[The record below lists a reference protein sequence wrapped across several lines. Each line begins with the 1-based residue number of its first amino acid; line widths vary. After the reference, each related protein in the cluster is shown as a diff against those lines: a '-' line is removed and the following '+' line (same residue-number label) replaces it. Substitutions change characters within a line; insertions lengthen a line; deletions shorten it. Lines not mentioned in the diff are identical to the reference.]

1 METSAPP
8 DEPPD
13 EPGRTVT
20 LAGAVL
26 VGVGAIVGGGIL
38 VLAGVALRAT
48 GPSAILAF
56 ALNGVVAVLTALSF
70 SEMSA
75 SFPQSGGAYT
85 FAKKVLTVRAAFA
98 VGWVLW
104 FAYIVA
110 GVLYALGFAEYA
122 VAAVADVWRMLGG
135 EPPEWLRTR
144 ATMVAFALLASAAY
158 AVSLIRKASG
168 GGQWETIGKIVLFV
182 FLIGAGAWALGFSAE
197 GTIAR
202 GMTPFFENGAS
213 GLLSAMGFTFIAMQ
227 GFDLISAVGGEVKA
241 PARTIPRA
249 MLISIAIGIAV
260 YLPLL
265 FVVATVGV
273 RGGEGIAAMSAR
285 SPATVMADAAR
296 EFAGPVGYW
305 MVVAAAILST
315 LSALSA
321 NVYAAS
327 RVALSMAQDR
337 TLPRVIAHQHATRRT
352 PVMAIYASA
361 LALTGIL
368 LMLPDVA
375 AAGAAAS
382 LIFLVTFALV
392 HWMAYLAR
400 KRAATPGPFQAPL
413 FPLVPLLGGGAC
425 AALAL
430 FQAVAVPA
438 AGAIAVVWLGL
449 GVMLYYALFASR
461 AQAVDAFT
469 EALDPQLAKL
479 RGKSP
484 LVLVPVANP
493 ASAAGLVALANAM
506 APPVVGRVVLLT
518 VLRTKDTKPV
528 GGEELPAALV
538 DAQSVVREALT
549 TSFAGGHAPETLI
562 TVADDPWAEMSRVAD
577 GRHCE
582 SMLLGV
588 AVDQPEGAARLEAL
602 LNDVEC
608 DVVVLHAKT
617 RWSPAN
623 VGRVV
628 VPVGGRG
635 GHDAL
640 RARLL
645 GSLGR
650 ASNKPVRFVRVV
662 GQDVSEEERA
672 ELAKELR
679 AFAAEETRGEPEAEV
694 VASGDVVRA
703 LATSAGAGD
712 VLILGLQRHKG
723 RRLFGEV
730 ALRIARETE
739 ATVLMISRHG

>member
-1 METSAPP
+1 MGSTPP
-8 DEPPD
+8 PE
-13 EPGRTVT
+13 EPGRTVS
-20 LAGAVL
+20 LLGATI

-38 VLAGVALRAT
+38 VLAGVALRTT
-48 GPSAILAF
+48 GPSAIVAF

-70 SEMSA
+70 AEMSA
-75 SFPQSGGAYT
+75 SFPESGGAYT

-122 VAAVADVWRMLGG
+122 AAAIDDLWSALIGA
-135 EPPEWLRTR
+135 PPEWLRSR
-144 ATMVAFALLASAAY
+144 ATLVSLALIASAGY
-158 AVSLIRKASG
+158 ALSLIRKASG
-168 GGQWETIGKIVLFV
+168 GGQAETIGKMVLFV
-182 FLIGAGAWALGFSAE
+182 FLIAAGLWTLGFSVE
-197 GTIAR
+197 GTIVR
-202 GMTPFFENGAS
+202 GMTPFFENGAP

-227 GFDLISAVGGEVKA
+227 GFDLVSAIGGEVKQ
-241 PARTIPRA
+241 PARNIPRA
-249 MLISIAIGIAV
+249 MLISIAIGVVI

-273 RGGEGIAAMSAR
+273 SGGEGIAAMSAR

-296 EFAGPVGYW
+296 EFAGPAGYW

-321 NVYAAS
+321 NLYAAS
-327 RVALSMAQDR
+327 RVALSMARDR
-337 TLPRVIAHQHATRRT
+337 TLPRVIAKEHATRKT

-400 KRAATPGPFQAPL
+400 KRAAEPGPFVTPL
-413 FPLVPLLGGGAC
+413 FPLVPLTGGVAC
-425 AALAL
+425 AALAI
-430 FQAVAVPA
+430 FQAFAVPA

-449 GVMLYYALFASR
+449 GVMLYYALFAGS
-461 AQAVDAFT
+461 AQAVDAFA
-469 EALDPQLAKL
+469 EAHDPQLAKL
-479 RGKSP
+479 RGKHP

-493 ASAAGLVALANAM
+493 TSAAGLIALANAM
-506 APPVVGRVVLLT
+506 TPPVVGRVVLLT
-518 VLRTKDTKPV
+518 VLRTKDTKPI

-549 TSFAGGHAPETLI
+549 TSFAGGRAPETLI
-562 TVADDPWAEMSRVAD
+562 TVADDPWAEMSRAAESR
-577 GRHCE
+577 GCE
-582 SMLLGV
+582 SMLVGV
-588 AVDQPEGAARLEAL
+588 AVDQPQSAARLEAL
-602 LNDVEC
+602 LNEVEC
-608 DVVVLHAKT
+608 DVVVLHAKKA
-617 RWSPAN
+617 RWSPHGI
-623 VGRVV
+623 GRVI
-628 VPVGGRG
+628 VPIRGKG
-635 GHDAL
+635 GHEEL

-650 ASNKPVRFVRVV
+650 VSKKPVRFVRVV
-662 GQDVSEEERA
+662 PEATPEEERA
-672 ELAKELR
+672 SLAEELR
-679 AFAAEETRGEPEAEV
+679 AFAEEETRDQPEAEV
-694 VASGDVVRA
+694 IASDDVVCA
-703 LATSAGAGD
+703 LAGAAGPGD
-712 VLILGLQRHKG
+712 VLILELQRRKG
-723 RRLFGEV
+723 RRLLGEI

-739 ATVLMISRHG
+739 AAVLMISRHG